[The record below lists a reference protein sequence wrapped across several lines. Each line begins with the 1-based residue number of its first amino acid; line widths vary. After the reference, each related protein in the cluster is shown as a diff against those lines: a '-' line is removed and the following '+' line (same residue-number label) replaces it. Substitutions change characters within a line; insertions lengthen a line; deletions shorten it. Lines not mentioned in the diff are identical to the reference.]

1 MPLANVKMQ
10 RDYQTSICALI
21 WFPAAL
27 KLSKNAA
34 TIGLFSD
41 FRHATHNG
49 IRADFG
55 EIGRIAT

>member
-1 MPLANVKMQ
+1 MQ
-10 RDYQTSICALI
+10 MDYQPSICALI
-21 WFPAAL
+21 WGTAAL

-41 FRHATHNG
+41 FRQATHKG

-55 EIGRIAT
+55 EIGRMAT

>member
-1 MPLANVKMQ
+1 MNH
-10 RDYQTSICALI
+10 QTSICALI
-21 WFPAAL
+21 WLAAAL

-34 TIGLFSD
+34 TMGLFSD
-41 FRHATHNG
+41 FRQATHKG